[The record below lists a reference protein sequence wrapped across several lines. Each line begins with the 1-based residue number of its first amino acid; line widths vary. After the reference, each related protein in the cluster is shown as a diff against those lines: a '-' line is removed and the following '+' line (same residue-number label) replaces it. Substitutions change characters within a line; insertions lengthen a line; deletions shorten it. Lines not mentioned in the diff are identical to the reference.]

1 MATRF
6 FIDPDITKASTLPA
20 SFYKDQD
27 LFDALK
33 EKIFIKSWQWIG
45 SDDLV
50 PLPNHS
56 HPFVLLDHY
65 LTEPMLL
72 IRNTQDELNCFSN
85 VCTHRGNLIAQQ
97 PGIVTKFVCAY
108 HGRRFSQEGTFEF
121 MPEFKEA
128 QDFPRA
134 CDDLQ
139 KFKLKNL
146 GPHLFVGM
154 LPQFNFDSVL
164 EVMRQRIGFLPLEQF
179 KFESV
184 LSKDY
189 LVNAHWALYCDNYLE
204 GFHIPFVHQDLND
217 TLDYGDYTTEIYDYC
232 NLQIG
237 YAKDDV
243 EVFDLP
249 EGHPD
254 FGKKVAAYFYWIF
267 PNMMFN
273 FYPWGL
279 SINIVK
285 PLSMNKTKVAFLTYV
300 WDESKFDK
308 GAGALLDKVERED
321 EYVVEGVQKGLR
333 SRFYQAGRFSPKREK
348 GVHHFHK
355 LIADFMNAEDE

>member
-1 MATRF
+1 M
-6 FIDPDITKASTLPA
+6 
-20 SFYKDQD
+20 
-27 LFDALK
+27 
-33 EKIFIKSWQWIG
+33 E
-45 SDDLV
+45 
-50 PLPNHS
+50 
-56 HPFVLLDHY
+56 
-65 LTEPMLL
+65 
-72 IRNTQDELNCFSN
+72 
-85 VCTHRGNLIAQQ
+85 Q
-97 PGIVTKFVCAY
+97 PGKVTKLLCAY
-108 HGRRFSQEGTFEF
+108 HGRRFSQEGKFEF

-128 QDFPRA
+128 KNFPRA
-134 CDDLQ
+134 CDDLH

-154 LPQFNFDSVL
+154 LPQFNFDSVI
-164 EVMRQRIGFLPLEQF
+164 EVMQQRIGFLPLEQF
-179 KFESV
+179 TFESV

-217 TLDYGDYTTEIYDYC
+217 ALDYGDYTTEVYDYC

-279 SINIVK
+279 SVNIVK
-285 PLSMNKTKVAFLTYV
+285 PLSMHKTKVAFLTYV

-355 LIADFMNAEDE
+355 LIADFINAEDE